1 MKTENQIPDYWK
13 ITCSVPQYSISR
25 PFMLLIYFINMPKTV
40 KPNLFLDDNE
50 SCLIDQHKDV
60 QKGYEKINKKTC

>member
-1 MKTENQIPDYWK
+1 
-13 ITCSVPQYSISR
+13 
-25 PFMLLIYFINMPKTV
+25 MPKTV